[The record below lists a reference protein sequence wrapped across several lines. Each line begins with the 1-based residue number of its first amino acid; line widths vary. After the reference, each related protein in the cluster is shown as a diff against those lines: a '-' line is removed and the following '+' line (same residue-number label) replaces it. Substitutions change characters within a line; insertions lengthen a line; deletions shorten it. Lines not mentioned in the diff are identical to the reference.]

1 MKSAGFFPYK
11 VIIFFLKLMGILHGV
26 NVRCTYY
33 LFLVALIH
41 QHLPLSNILLYLPI
55 EIDFTPPCLETY
67 GYTHTHMFL
76 SSAHMGNI
84 LIYLFIH
91 NFIL

>member
-1 MKSAGFFPYK
+1 MYILSFFSSSHPPT
-11 VIIFFLKLMGILHGV
+11 F
-26 NVRCTYY
+26 
-33 LFLVALIH
+33 ALIKYSS
-41 QHLPLSNILLYLPI
+41 LSNLPI